1 MKKKYL
7 IVIVTQGESTPEE
20 CSDFAHIIYDVFNL
34 LTLAPIH
41 PPHPSVTLQI
51 NTLFSPKV

>member
-7 IVIVTQGESTPEE
+7 IVIVTQGESTPE
-20 CSDFAHIIYDVFNL
+20 SVLILLILYDVFNL